1 MSLTRSAQKPSLA
14 PIAGSDETTPGYR
27 ERSLWASL
35 GAVALVDTVYF
46 FMVVKSWLADNPLD
60 AQGLI
65 RLSVGIVVLL
75 LVIEAVFLLANR
87 ARHELMDERDQLIA
101 AQSARLAYAVF
112 VVGVLCTL
120 ALYLLNAAGQPEP
133 LWGLELFAI
142 PHFEVHLILAALVSA
157 ELTRYGTSLL
167 RYRRGY

>member
-101 AQSARLAYAVF
+101 CLLYTSPSPRDQRGSRMPSSA
-112 VVGVLCTL
+112 
-120 ALYLLNAAGQPEP
+120 
-133 LWGLELFAI
+133 
-142 PHFEVHLILAALVSA
+142 
-157 ELTRYGTSLL
+157 
-167 RYRRGY
+167 